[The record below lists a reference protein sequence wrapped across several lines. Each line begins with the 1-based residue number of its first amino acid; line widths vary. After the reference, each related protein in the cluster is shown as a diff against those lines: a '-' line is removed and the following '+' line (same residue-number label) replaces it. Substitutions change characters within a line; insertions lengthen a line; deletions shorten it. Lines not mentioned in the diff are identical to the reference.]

1 MEKKKIRNTTVSS
14 FNWLMLVITLI
25 GLSAILWQVFNH
37 NTKDKIVKEYI
48 YISAEQ
54 RLELCP
60 ENVLY
65 WCKVFEIKFDTIV
78 VAQSIQE
85 CGWNYESYKA
95 QIDHN
100 IFGLQHT
107 SENSF
112 EYSHWIGSLLRY
124 KKMQDTYYKDGDY
137 YEFLENHGYAKD
149 PLYTNKLKQI
159 VKMLNE
165 RL

>member
-1 MEKKKIRNTTVSS
+1 MDKIRVIITIFLCAT
-14 FNWLMLVITLI
+14 LVNMMVAVVMMAITLK
-25 GLSAILWQVFNH
+25 NKPH
-37 NTKDKIVKEYI
+37 TPTI
-48 YISAEQ
+48 YPQQDNSIEIEQ

-85 CGWNYESYKA
+85 CGWNYESENA
-95 QIDHN
+95 QIGNN
-100 IFGLQHT
+100 IFGLQHS

-112 EYSHWIGSLLRY
+112 VYAHWIGSLLRY
-124 KKMQDTYYKDGDY
+124 KEMQDAYYKGGDY
-137 YEFLENHGYAKD
+137 YEFLESHGYAKD

>member
-1 MEKKKIRNTTVSS
+1 MDKIRVIITIFLYAALINMMVAVV
-14 FNWLMLVITLI
+14 MMAITLR
-25 GLSAILWQVFNH
+25 NKPY
-37 NTKDKIVKEYI
+37 TPTI
-48 YISAEQ
+48 YSQQDNSIEIEQ

-85 CGWNYESYKA
+85 CGWNYESENA
-95 QIDHN
+95 QIGNN

-107 SENSF
+107 SEDSF

-124 KKMQDTYYKDGDY
+124 KEMQDTYYKGGDY
-137 YEFLENHGYAKD
+137 YKFLESHGYAKD